1 MYGVFLSAV
10 FVLGQPLAPP
20 PDDPAVPPNAEAS
33 VEGGGEVEAIPKQE
47 SIGCD
52 SKRCSPRVFH
62 RGLNRIAKGSTWQEV
77 HVCGPNGCTKIRVMA
92 PEQPTMFKGKR
103 SRYRGIVAGS
113 CDISIKWIKRSC
125 RKGFWRVRYRLH
137 KG

>member
-10 FVLGQPLAPP
+10 IVLGQPLALP
-20 PDDPAVPPNAEAS
+20 PDPPTVSVDVEVEVVAPAV
-33 VEGGGEVEAIPKQE
+33 

-52 SKRCSPRVFH
+52 SKRCSPRVSH
-62 RGLNRIAKGSTWQEV
+62 RGLNRIAEGSTWQLV
-77 HVCGPNGCTKIRVMA
+77 DVCGPNGCTKIRVMA

-113 CDISIKWIKRSC
+113 SDIDIKWRKRSC
-125 RKGFWRVRYRLH
+125 RKGFWRVRYRRH